1 MFPGAV
7 ADREEASFAI
17 VGAPLDASTS
27 FRPGTRFGPRELRHA
42 ARPFEDY
49 DQPTDTRFTD
59 CAVYDHGD
67 IHPTHDTSEY
77 LDFLSGT
84 LADFDDEGAMP
95 LLLGGEH
102 TVTIAALRALDPDIF
117 VCLDAH
123 LDLRES
129 YAGTELSH
137 ATVTRHA
144 LDIADEALVLGARS
158 GSKAEWERADRD
170 DVTVVEPDAVPSWDF
185 DRSGD
190 VYLSVDIDAADPGF
204 APGTGTPEPFG
215 LEPQRMREVVRG
227 VAPRAV
233 GCDIVEVNDRDH
245 GQAAALGAKLLRE
258 FVYESR

>member
-27 FRPGTRFGPRELRHA
+27 FQPGTRFGPRELRHA

-49 DQPTDTRFTD
+49 DQSTDTRFTD

-67 IHPTHDTSEY
+67 IHPTDDTSEY
-77 LDFLSGT
+77 LDFLSGA
-84 LADFDDEGAMP
+84 LAEFDEEGATP
-95 LLLGGEH
+95 LVLGGEH
-102 TVTIAALRALDPDIF
+102 AVTIAALRALDPEIY

-129 YAGTELSH
+129 YASNPLSH
-137 ATVTRHA
+137 ATVSHHA
-144 LDIADEALVLGARS
+144 LDIADEVVVLGARS
-158 GSKAEWERADRD
+158 GSKAEWKRAEQER
-170 DVTVVEPDAVPSWDF
+170 VTVVEPERVPSWEL
-185 DRSGD
+185 DRSGE

-215 LEPQRMREVVRG
+215 LEPRTMREVVRT
-227 VAPRAV
+227 VAPQAI

-258 FVYESR
+258 FVYASQ

>member
-7 ADREEASFAI
+7 ADRDEASFAI

-27 FRPGTRFGPRELRHA
+27 FQPGTRFGPRELRHA

-49 DQPTDTRFTD
+49 DQSTDTRFTD

-67 IHPTHDTSEY
+67 VHPTDDTSEY

-84 LADFDDEGAMP
+84 LADFDDEGATP

-102 TVTIAALRALDPDIF
+102 TVTIAALRALDPDVY

-129 YAGTELSH
+129 YAGNPLSH
-137 ATVTRHA
+137 ATVSHHA
-144 LDIADEALVLGARS
+144 LDTVDEVVVLGARS
-158 GSKAEWERADRD
+158 GSEAEWERADSE
-170 DVTVVEPDAVPSWDF
+170 DVTVVEPERVPSWEL
-185 DRSGD
+185 DRSGE
-190 VYLSVDIDAADPGF
+190 VYLSIDIDAADPGF

-215 LEPQRMREVVRG
+215 LEPRTMREVVRD
-227 VAPRAV
+227 VAPQAV
-233 GCDIVEVNDRDH
+233 GCDLVEVNDRDH
-245 GQAAALGAKLLRE
+245 GQAAALGAKLLRA
-258 FVYESR
+258 FVYASQ